1 MTEFL
6 NMGGYAF
13 YVWSAFGFSAL
24 VMAMLFIQPI
34 VQHRQAWREA
44 EALHDDDAD
53 NLGERP

>member
-24 VMAMLFIQPI
+24 VMATLCIQPL
-34 VQHRQAWREA
+34 VQHAQARREA
-44 EALHDDDAD
+44 EALHDDRAD
-53 NLGERP
+53 HDGERP